1 MKIQALKRLLNDPQI
16 PQLPRHRDKE
26 HFVKGPIPMS
36 WISAAC
42 LASGRGSGF
51 LVAIALWY
59 LAGLNG
65 GNPDVI
71 LTSQVA
77 RLFHLNR
84 FSVYRGLKTL
94 VKARLVDV
102 HQQPG
107 QAPRVR
113 ILPVLRED

>member
-1 MKIQALKRLLNDPQI
+1 MKIQTLKRRLSDSQI
-16 PQLPRHRDKE
+16 AKLPRHRDKE

-51 LVAIALWY
+51 RVAIALWY